1 MAWKSMRQRSFN
13 DAMLVQHKALTELDD
28 ILKLIKWDS
37 IEKHLV
43 GLHNSK
49 QGERAYP
56 PLMMFKALLLQ
67 SWYNLSDTQLERQL
81 ARDWLFRRF
90 VGIGLDGTAGLKAI
104 KQHAGLALVQSPE
117 SAQFDSMPRSAI
129 NAGLA
134 DIVAPVQELP
144 SKIIECLKHM
154 PMKSSEDAEPLLELK
169 SHGVLEQIVK
179 LLRERNGNDFSLYKK
194 IRCIAALSGA
204 CHFTKLTALLIT
216 RNFCAVT
223 RKNWLYC
230 LKNY

>member
-1 MAWKSMRQRSFN
+1 M
-13 DAMLVQHKALTELDD
+13 
-28 ILKLIKWDS
+28 
-37 IEKHLV
+37 
-43 GLHNSK
+43 
-49 QGERAYP
+49 
-56 PLMMFKALLLQ
+56 
-67 SWYNLSDTQLERQL
+67 
-81 ARDWLFRRF
+81 
-90 VGIGLDGTAGLKAI
+90 GIGLDGTAGLKAI
-104 KQHAGLALVQSPE
+104 KQHAGLALVQSAE

-223 RKNWLYC
+223 RKN
-230 LKNY
+230 